1 MLKFFR
7 RIRHKLLVENKFSR
21 YLLYAVGEIML
32 VVIGILI
39 ALQIN
44 NWNENQ
50 KQRHRQV
57 DMINALILD
66 LNAKMEENIGDL
78 AIGERIMVKAEKALG
93 ALGSG
98 ASVDTA
104 DVKMLL
110 RNMAADDWRYMT
122 STPTYNSIINSGLW
136 QQLPDTLAKGLQFIY
151 DHKSNG
157 LKVCFEKHSEYATH
171 CRLNYLAPYT
181 LLDMDQDPMAMSLKI
196 AEDPNAFRTHLTT
209 FMSGVY
215 RLIEKNA
222 SSRDAIEKQIPA
234 LVSYRDDLSKGL
246 E

>member
-1 MLKFFR
+1 MIKFFR
-7 RIRHKLLVENKFSR
+7 HIRQTMINENRFTKYF
-21 YLLYAVGEIML
+21 LYAVGEILL

-50 KQRHRQV
+50 KLRQRQV
-57 DMINALILD
+57 DLMNALILD
-66 LNAKMEENIGDL
+66 LNAKMEENISDL
-78 AIGERIMVKAEKALG
+78 AIGKRLMVKAEKAMDDMES
-93 ALGSG
+93 GST
-98 ASVDTA
+98 VDTA
-104 DVKMLL
+104 DVKVILS
-110 RNMAADDWRYMT
+110 NMAADEWRYMT

-171 CRLNYLAPYT
+171 CRLHYLAPNG
-181 LLDMDQDPMAMSLKI
+181 LLDMDQDPMAMSMKI
-196 AEDPNAFRTHLTT
+196 SEDPSAFRTHLTT

-215 RLIEKNA
+215 RLIENNA
-222 SSRDAIEKQIPA
+222 SSRDAIKEQIPA
-234 LVSYRDDLSKGL
+234 LVEYRDELAR
-246 E
+246 